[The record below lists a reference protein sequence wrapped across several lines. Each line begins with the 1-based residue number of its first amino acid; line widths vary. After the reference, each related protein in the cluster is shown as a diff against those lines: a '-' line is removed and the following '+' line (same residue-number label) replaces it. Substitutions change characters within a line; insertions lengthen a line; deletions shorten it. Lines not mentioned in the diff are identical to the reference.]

1 MHPNLLRPTINVA
14 KKEKEAKDI
23 SQLNH
28 QSKIQLIQL
37 KLNDLV
43 LNEVK
48 HYVQY

>member
-1 MHPNLLRPTINVA
+1 MA

-37 KLNDLV
+37 KLIDLV
-43 LNEVK
+43 LNEVQLG
-48 HYVQY
+48 VQH